1 MAAAGTGLPAF
12 EGYRASSATQYNRA
26 PVPDRADRPA
36 RRTAVSTVSLRRLGT
51 YDQLVSGAAGH
62 QAVDGD
68 VELTPSSDSPA
79 PQTVGSTPAAS
90 SHIARSVFALQHQI
104 GNRAVSALLSR
115 SGPSGPIVQRK
126 ADEGQAASIRTRANA
141 VAAEAEE
148 AAEDRDEDQ
157 RPPEIDPSERRA
169 AAGEQQGSFA
179 QPDKVSTPAA
189 ETQQAATQ
197 TQAEADAPADAIG
210 EKEKG
215 AERGEGKEI
224 GPAEAA
230 AAACAAATEESQA
243 AVALAEALPEPEVP
257 TPVEPP
263 LVVSPVDSTGAPLP
277 VHPGAEAAV
286 GLVAAQIGELRS
298 GAYRL
303 ALDARANHARSHV
316 LRAGIVEAHGK
327 IDEASGSIETV
338 QQHVEHRRGVVE
350 QANTALEAS
359 NEKADTVAAEAPGI
373 AAKAD
378 EGREDSGPMAS
389 EASELAVSASS
400 QTPDDAEAAAK
411 AQEQGGQINQ
421 VSGSLTSIDSAIGQ
435 TGERARSLQSD
446 AEQAKGSNAESAS
459 TVADATAKLDETD
472 GKLAELMAQNEAAR
486 SRISGMADR
495 PAELAT
501 GAETQA
507 RDAATI
513 LAKSHDHEAR
523 LRAVQEA
530 YAAELRGIPG
540 PPQPRDDV
548 AVPGGSGRSLSRTPI
563 RPSQAIAH
571 SAVANHAVDQS
582 RERQDSPGGGRER
595 VAEFDEWAGAISGDE
610 PTEAQRAEQ
619 SEQAQRRQ
627 LEQLAQINAEAGG
640 DFSTLDAG
648 ERAGL
653 ALRLTFTST
662 FNGLS
667 QTNWPKFGADI
678 LRGFVD
684 PRVSLAGVV
693 SGLGM
698 IASGGANLL
707 SLEQWGKDPLGNLL
721 KSAADIATGV
731 TTVLGSI
738 AGLAVAIIAISAA
751 LILLSWGFLSPVLLP
766 VISFCGTVAA
776 TVGPWALTAAKVA
789 IVLNALVFIKNLI
802 DAATATTAQELLD
815 ESNAMGE
822 DIKGMAG
829 AAMEIVGD
837 SKMGQAVGARV
848 SRGVGAVRR
857 GLPPLPGG
865 GTRIGANV
873 TQNLAD
879 IGNAM
884 SGGPRRAS
892 GAADSPTPAAD
903 AGPAAPRADSTAA
916 ASAADAA
923 PAAPRADPTPAAAGS
938 DVVPAADVAPS
949 ATGPS
954 STALSGDVST
964 AGAAG
969 RDATAPTDAV
979 GETQPADA
987 GRPNGP
993 DQPGLPP
1000 DFEVPDDFTF
1010 VAEGP
1015 VVSIPAHESGDPA
1028 RVLEIGAGPT
1038 DTNLGLPV
1046 EPGQGNLS
1054 VHDSSLVDVTRSDI
1068 QPRPGVVEIDA
1079 TQPIPADLRGQDAVV
1094 INNPRGYPVDVATIG
1109 EAVRPGG
1116 RIIIQGRA
1124 EVVPGMRGINPDM
1137 NPILE
1142 RALTG
1147 DLPPGYRC
1155 VEVVTLPD
1163 VRSGNPAV
1171 VPKPGDVMGGPF
1183 QRTTG
1188 PPVSWPNTRI
1198 VIERVTDVP
1207 SGAVLPDSPPASG
1220 TSMDAGARPPSS
1232 ATRADA
1238 SPAVDDVGDGATGT
1252 DTSAATATQGSKPPH
1267 PATPAGFAGS
1277 IADLGRTLDWPRAKA
1292 DGTPVAQLDLPSLR
1306 EAGITEAWA
1315 RAEAANYQ
1323 AHHEY
1328 NPNNPTAKR
1337 RAEWLDQLARRL
1349 SREGAH

>member
-1 MAAAGTGLPAF
+1 M
-12 EGYRASSATQYNRA
+12 
-26 PVPDRADRPA
+26 
-36 RRTAVSTVSLRRLGT
+36 
-51 YDQLVSGAAGH
+51 SGAAGH

-79 PQTVGSTPAAS
+79 SQTVGSTPAAS

-148 AAEDRDEDQ
+148 AAEDRDEDE
-157 RPPEIDPSERRA
+157 RPPEVDPSERRA

-215 AERGEGKEI
+215 AERGEGKEDI

-230 AAACAAATEESQA
+230 VAACAAATEESQA

-263 LVVSPVDSTGAPLP
+263 LEVSPVDSTGAPLP

-378 EGREDSGPMAS
+378 EGREDSAPMAS
-389 EASELAVSASS
+389 EASELAGSASS

-446 AEQAKGSNAESAS
+446 AEHAKGSNAESAS

-472 GKLAELMAQNEAAR
+472 GKLAELVAKNEAAR

-501 GAETQA
+501 GAGAQA

-548 AVPGGSGRSLSRTPI
+548 AVPAGSNRSLSRTPI

-582 RERQDSPGGGRER
+582 QERQDSPGGERER
-595 VAEFDEWAGAISGDE
+595 IAEFDEWAGAISGDE

-707 SLEQWGKDPLGNLL
+707 SLEQWRNDPLGNFL
-721 KSAADIATGV
+721 KSSADIATGV

-822 DIKGMAG
+822 DVKGMAG

-837 SKMGQAVGARV
+837 SRMGQAVGARV
-848 SRGVGAVRR
+848 SRGLGAVSGR
-857 GLPPLPGG
+857 LPRIPGS
-865 GTRIGANV
+865 GTRVGANV
-873 TQNLAD
+873 AMNLGD
-879 IGNAM
+879 ISAAM
-884 SGGPRRAS
+884 GGAARRS
-892 GAADSPTPAAD
+892 GASAAPDAPSARAAAD
-903 AGPAAPRADSTAA
+903 AGPRADAASVGDSPRVESAPDPARTHGADAGTRVDGAEAVAVPGHPASLETSPTAAQARADAGAASGSGSPPAPDAGGPPPGGGPPPTRDGDSPPPPGGRPDGPGRVEPTTPAAAEIAPELQRGRPAADALNDLEGRIEGLEGMPAANDLIESFDAIDPRAPNAQERIAALEERVRQWEREGNRDFEQQTQGEAIGERVSAQEAAAEQGARQAPHDGDVWPENPLDLPEYQGWMESAAAARDSLPQPRGNKTVAGAEGGDVFESGWVDTPGFEGKGPASDRVMTEGIEAGHETQSHVFDPRNGEGGYETSHAERQA
-916 ASAADAA
+916 ASAA
-923 PAAPRADPTPAAAGS
+923 
-938 DVVPAADVAPS
+938 
-949 ATGPS
+949 
-954 STALSGDVST
+954 
-964 AGAAG
+964 
-969 RDATAPTDAV
+969 
-979 GETQPADA
+979 
-987 GRPNGP
+987 P
-993 DQPGLPP
+993 DQPIGVSRDMCPRCQAWFQARAISRGTPQVVADPSGVRTFMP
-1000 DFEVPDDFTF
+1000 D
-1010 VAEGP
+1010 
-1015 VVSIPAHESGDPA
+1015 
-1028 RVLEIGAGPT
+1028 
-1038 DTNLGLPV
+1038 
-1046 EPGQGNLS
+1046 
-1054 VHDSSLVDVTRSDI
+1054 
-1068 QPRPGVVEIDA
+1068 
-1079 TQPIPADLRGQDAVV
+1079 
-1094 INNPRGYPVDVATIG
+1094 
-1109 EAVRPGG
+1109 G
-1116 RIIIQGRA
+1116 RI
-1124 EVVPGMRGINPDM
+1124 
-1137 NPILE
+1137 L
-1142 RALTG
+1142 
-1147 DLPPGYRC
+1147 
-1155 VEVVTLPD
+1155 
-1163 VRSGNPAV
+1163 
-1171 VPKPGDVMGGPF
+1171 
-1183 QRTTG
+1183 
-1188 PPVSWPNTRI
+1188 
-1198 VIERVTDVP
+1198 
-1207 SGAVLPDSPPASG
+1207 
-1220 TSMDAGARPPSS
+1220 
-1232 ATRADA
+1232 
-1238 SPAVDDVGDGATGT
+1238 
-1252 DTSAATATQGSKPPH
+1252 
-1267 PATPAGFAGS
+1267 
-1277 IADLGRTLDWPRAKA
+1277 
-1292 DGTPVAQLDLPSLR
+1292 
-1306 EAGITEAWA
+1306 
-1315 RAEAANYQ
+1315 
-1323 AHHEY
+1323 
-1328 NPNNPTAKR
+1328 
-1337 RAEWLDQLARRL
+1337 
-1349 SREGAH
+1349 